1 MCRLSIYWTLWL
13 LLSGSTLRAQ
23 TVESTP
29 SQDSARAPVSE
40 KLELITIGST
50 AVSAG
55 RRGGFRIYAAPDGT
69 KADVYYARSTMD
81 RDAGRQTQVWL
92 KSAGKIL
99 HKTNR
104 IDSSGHIVEARIIA
118 QARDEGPGGKLFI
131 IIRRNGLN
139 CYFIESLSLPVAM
152 QLEALIRE

>member
-29 SQDSARAPVSE
+29 SQDSAKAPVSE

-69 KADVYYARSTMD
+69 KAEVYYARFTMD

-92 KSAGKIL
+92 KWAAKFCTKQTELTPADISL
-99 HKTNR
+99 R
-104 IDSSGHIVEARIIA
+104 PESSPKHE
-118 QARDEGPGGKLFI
+118 
-131 IIRRNGLN
+131 
-139 CYFIESLSLPVAM
+139 M
-152 QLEALIRE
+152 